1 MNTELQ
7 NEIIEQIK
15 LSDDVILLEIQELL
29 KGSTTHAEVPLYV
42 KQRLEK
48 SIQQANTKQYISH
61 EDVMNKYKEW
71 K

>member
-15 LSDDVILLEIQELL
+15 LSDDVILLEIQEIL
-29 KGSTTHAEVPLYV
+29 KGSTIHDEVPLYV

-48 SIQQANTKQYISH
+48 SIQQTDNKQYIAH
-61 EDVMNKYKEW
+61 EEVMKKYSEW